1 VSRENLTDEQY
12 IKHLEGKVAEFD
24 WQSGEPVYTI
34 GVDFDR
40 TLATYDPDQGQEL
53 GKPIPIMVARVKDWI
68 KEGKTV
74 VIFTKRAARSDQ
86 IGLIQDW
93 CEENGLPRLAVTN
106 VKLPE
111 LKEIWDDIAVSV
123 EKNTGKFLD
132 ANNGQDK
139 TH

>member
-1 VSRENLTDEQY
+1 MSRDNLTDEQY

-24 WQSGEPVYTI
+24 WTSGEPVYTI

-40 TLATYDPDQGQEL
+40 TLAYYNPEQGQVL
-53 GKPIPIMVARVKDWI
+53 GEPIPAMLARVKDWI
-68 KEGKTV
+68 KDGKTV

-86 IGLIQDW
+86 IPLIQEW
-93 CEENGLPRLAVTN
+93 CVKHGLPRLAVTN

-111 LKEIWDDIAVSV
+111 LKEIWDDISISV
-123 EKNTGKFLD
+123 EKNTGAFLD
-132 ANNGQDK
+132 ANNGQDN